1 MTLLILKSLL
11 AYALGSISGSLML
24 GRLRHI
30 DIRTMGSGNAGG
42 TNAFRSVGKKFA
54 LAVAIIDVAKGA
66 IASGIIPFV
75 PIPGLASAISLPVQ
89 VACCGFA
96 AVLGHCYPVWHGFR
110 GGKGAAT
117 AVGVLAVVQPWSLP
131 LMFLTWFVVIGFTG
145 WVGLGTLLA
154 GLSIIPSLL
163 WLEAPR
169 EQLLLGM
176 ALALFMVF
184 THRSNIRKMLQGKEY
199 RFEKARIFKRFFKS

>member
-11 AYALGSISGSLML
+11 AYALGSVSGSLML
-24 GRLRHI
+24 GRLRQI

-54 LAVAIIDVAKGA
+54 LAVAVIDVAKGA
-66 IASGIIPFV
+66 IAAGVIPFV
-75 PIPGLASAISLPVQ
+75 PVPGLASAISLPVQ
-89 VACCGFA
+89 AACCGFA

-117 AVGVLAVVQPWSLP
+117 AVGVLAVLQPGSLP
-131 LMFLTWFVVIGFTG
+131 LMFLIWFVVIGFTG
-145 WVGLGTLLA
+145 WVGLGTILA

-169 EQLLLGM
+169 EYLLFGI

-184 THRSNIRKMLQGKEY
+184 THRSNIRKMLNGEEY
-199 RFEKARIFKRFFKS
+199 RFEKARILKRLF

>member
-11 AYALGSISGSLML
+11 AYALGSISGSLVL
-24 GRLRHI
+24 GRLRQI

-66 IASGIIPFV
+66 LATGVIPL
-75 PIPGLASAISLPVQ
+75 IPVFGLVNSINLPVQ
-89 VACCGFA
+89 AVCCGFA
-96 AVLGHCYPVWHGFR
+96 AVLGHCFPVWHGFR

-117 AVGVLAVVQPWSLP
+117 AVGVLAVIQPWSLP

-145 WVGLGTLLA
+145 WVGLGTMLA
-154 GLSIIPSLL
+154 GLSIVPSMI
-163 WLEAPR
+163 WLGAPR
-169 EQLLLGM
+169 EQLLLGI
-176 ALALFMVF
+176 ALALFMIF
-184 THRSNIRKMLQGKEY
+184 THRSNIRKMLNGEEY
-199 RFEKARIFKRFFKS
+199 CFEKARILKRLF